1 MKISTKGRYAL
12 EIVTDLAV
20 HSESGTSGKSEG
32 SVSLRRGLSEKY
44 LERIVKRVKN
54 SRDSE

>member
-20 HSESGTSGKSEG
+20 HSDTGTSGKSEG
-32 SVSLRRGLSEKY
+32 SVAAQ
-44 LERIVKRVKN
+44 RIVGEILGANRQRVKN

>member
-20 HSESGTSGKSEG
+20 HSDREHPESLKA
-32 SVSLRRGLSEKY
+32 VSLRRGFGEILGAN
-44 LERIVKRVKN
+44 RQRVKN

>member
-20 HSESGTSGKSEG
+20 HSDREHEG
-32 SVSLRRGLSEKY
+32 SVAAQ
-44 LERIVKRVKN
+44 RIVGEILGANRQRVKN